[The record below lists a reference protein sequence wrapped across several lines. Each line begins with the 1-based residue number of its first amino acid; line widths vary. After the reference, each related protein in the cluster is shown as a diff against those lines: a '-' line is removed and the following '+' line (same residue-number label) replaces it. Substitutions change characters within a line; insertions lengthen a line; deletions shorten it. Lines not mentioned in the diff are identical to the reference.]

1 MSRYDFDQ
9 LIKMWGQDKLTTE
22 QAIGQ
27 ILQHLQ
33 GVVDR
38 LGKMELFVEE
48 KRMEAAEKL
57 ITKGKKKKK

>member
-9 LIKMWGQDKLTTE
+9 LIKRWGQDKLTTE

-33 GVVDR
+33 GIVER
-38 LGKMELFVEE
+38 LGKVELLVEE
-48 KRMEAAEKL
+48 KRLETVEMPKK
-57 ITKGKKKKK
+57 KGKQKKK